1 MRRRTLLK
9 SVAAL
14 ATAPALAGA
23 DLFAQSA
30 TLTDAQITAL
40 RAAAEVVL
48 PSALSAADRSAF
60 VDRFAGWV
68 RNYREGADRGHGY
81 GDSRLS
87 PPTSASPAAR
97 YPAQFAALDEAAR
110 ARGAATFAAL
120 ARDERR
126 FVIEA
131 ALSAPQAINNLPAR
145 PTGANLL
152 ADFMGLYFNSP
163 DATDLAYQRAI
174 MRDTCRGLPGSE
186 KEPERLK

>member
-9 SVAAL
+9 TVAAL
-14 ATAPALAGA
+14 ATAPALAGV
-23 DLFAQSA
+23 DLFGQSA
-30 TLTDAQITAL
+30 VTDAQIATL
-40 RAAAEVVL
+40 RAVAEVVL
-48 PSALSAADRSAF
+48 PSALSAGDRDAF

-68 RNYREGADRGHGY
+68 RNYKEGADRGHGY
-81 GDSRLS
+81 GDSRLTA
-87 PPTSASPAAR
+87 PTGASPAVR

-110 ARGAATFAAL
+110 AQGAATLAAL
-120 ARDERR
+120 PKEKRR
-126 FVIEA
+126 LVIEA
-131 ALSAPQAINNLPAR
+131 ALSTPQPINNLPAR
-145 PTGANLL
+145 PTGANLI

>member
-14 ATAPALAGA
+14 ATAPALAGV
-23 DLFAQSA
+23 DLFGQSA
-30 TLTDAQITAL
+30 VTDAQIATL
-40 RAAAEVVL
+40 RAVGEVVL
-48 PSALSAADRSAF
+48 PSALSAGDRDAF

-68 RNYREGADRGHGY
+68 RNYKEGADRGHGY
-81 GDSRLS
+81 GDSRLTA
-87 PPTSASPAAR
+87 PTGASPAVR

-110 ARGAATFAAL
+110 AQGAATLAAL
-120 ARDERR
+120 PKEKRR
-126 FVIEA
+126 LVIEA
-131 ALSAPQAINNLPAR
+131 ALSTPQAVNNLPAR
-145 PTGANLL
+145 PTGANLV